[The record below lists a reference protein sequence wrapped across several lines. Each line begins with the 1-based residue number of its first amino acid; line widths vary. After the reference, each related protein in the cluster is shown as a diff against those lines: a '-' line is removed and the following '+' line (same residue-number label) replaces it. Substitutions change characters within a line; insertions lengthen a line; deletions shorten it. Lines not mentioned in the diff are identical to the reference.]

1 MEVSLAV
8 PLDVVTD
15 LDLSCVRVDKQ
26 TLGLVQRNLVVDA
39 IKVTPSGGKVLIQAR
54 RGRCSGPD
62 ISQGHGVNQ
71 SMSQQPRSRGM
82 GIVQTLMQQAQTP
95 RSAQL
100 LSLLTPRQPVAPP
113 QTLLSPA
120 VPVNM
125 TESGSFHGILGSR
138 VPSYGRHG
146 AASLSG
152 IGSSIGDDGVEE
164 WLLVEIV
171 DGGPVLTEVG
181 AIALYKSSFTLNCFL
196 FSLFFLLSNYFIVLR
211 RSVGKHCFVF

>member
-15 LDLSCVRVDKQ
+15 LDMSCVRVDKQ
-26 TLGLVQRNLVVDA
+26 TLGLVLRNLVLDA
-39 IKVTPSGGKVLIQAR
+39 VKVTPRGGKVLIKAR
-54 RGRCSGPD
+54 RVRCSGPD
-62 ISQGHGVNQ
+62 MSQGHGQNQ
-71 SMSQQPRSRGM
+71 STSQQQPRSRGM

-125 TESGSFHGILGSR
+125 AATGSFHGILGSR
-138 VPSYGRHG
+138 APSYGRHG
-146 AASLSG
+146 VASLSG

-171 DGGPVLTEVG
+171 DGGPVLTEVRT
-181 AIALYKSSFTLNCFL
+181 ICIN
-196 FSLFFLLSNYFIVLR
+196 LSRCAVHHTAR
-211 RSVGKHCFVF
+211 